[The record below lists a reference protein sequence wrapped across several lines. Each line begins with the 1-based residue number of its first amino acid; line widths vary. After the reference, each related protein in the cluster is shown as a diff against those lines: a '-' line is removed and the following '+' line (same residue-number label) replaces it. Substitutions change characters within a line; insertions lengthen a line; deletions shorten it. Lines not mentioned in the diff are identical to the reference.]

1 MKGSQATELYRAII
15 LQYGEWAE
23 KRTGECAFCGK
34 ALKNGLKR
42 RKSVM
47 CKKKGFDSAGD
58 IPDKFVNDVKDEK
71 PMEKS
76 NMRRKRVVAAVC
88 ALALISLGIIVLI
101 AGIGNQDSGP
111 VLDVIYPKAYAFDDV
126 DSRITIMEQNP
137 VDDSFLKAL
146 DDFSYKTGALV
157 LVDKGENINYSPLS
171 LYYALSVAATGAGSD
186 TRDQLLA
193 LLGVSDPQVLTE
205 QCGNFYRRV
214 YRDNKIGKLIIANSI
229 WLDDD
234 MNGEPV
240 LFKESFVKSAAEN
253 FYASCHSV
261 DFSAKET
268 GKAMADWVSANTN
281 GTLSP
286 TIETDPEQILSILNT
301 VYFYDQW
308 IDRFNKSKT
317 AKDTFYLSNG
327 DEVEVDFMNKTN
339 PSTGFSRGEGFTR
352 SGMSLKNGNHMAFI
366 LPDEGV
372 SPYDLLASPDR
383 MKETF
388 EGGESFCGE
397 VVWKIP
403 KFSFGSRLALTDAL
417 ESLGVTSAFLPDADF
432 SGITDH
438 MAYITGVLQETHI
451 AIDEDGVEAS
461 AFTQINYAGS
471 ALPEGRAE
479 MILDRPFI
487 FCITAPDGS
496 MLFVGVCE
504 NPAE

>member
-1 MKGSQATELYRAII
+1 MSE
-15 LQYGEWAE
+15 E
-23 KRTGECAFCGK
+23 KE
-34 ALKNGLKR
+34 
-42 RKSVM
+42 
-47 CKKKGFDSAGD
+47 FDTAGD
-58 IPDKFVNDVKDEK
+58 IPDKLVNDAKDK
-71 PMEKS
+71 KTMKKS
-76 NMRRKRVVAAVC
+76 YIRQKYVVTAVC
-88 ALALISLGIIVLI
+88 ALVLLSAGIIALLT
-101 AGIGNQDSGP
+101 GIGKQDTGA
-111 VLDVIYPKAYAFDDV
+111 VLDVVYPKAYAFDDV
-126 DSRITIMEQNP
+126 DTRITIMEQNP

-157 LVDKGENINYSPLS
+157 LADKGKNINYSPLS
-171 LYYALSVAATGAGSD
+171 LYYALSVAAAGAGSD

-193 LLGVSDPQVLTE
+193 LLGVSDPQVLAE
-205 QCGNFYRRV
+205 QCGNLYRRV
-214 YRDNKIGKLIIANSI
+214 YRDNKIGKLKIANSI

-234 MNGEPV
+234 MDGEPV
-240 LFKESFVKSAAEN
+240 SFKGSFVKNAAEN

-261 DFSAKET
+261 DFSGKET
-268 GKAMADWVSANTN
+268 GKAMADWVSANAN

-308 IDRFNKSKT
+308 IDRFNRSKT
-317 AKDTFYLSNG
+317 AKDMFYLSNG

-352 SGMSLKNGNHMAFI
+352 SGMSLKNGSHMEFI

-383 MKETF
+383 MKEIF
-388 EGGESFCGE
+388 EGGESFVGE

-417 ESLGVTSAFLPDADF
+417 KSLGVTSAFLPDADF

-438 MAYITGVLQETHI
+438 MAFITDVLQETHM